1 MMTPS
6 NSLIN
11 ESSPYL
17 LQHAHHPIQWLP
29 WSEDAFEQAR
39 RQNKLVLIS
48 IGYSACHWCHVMAHE
63 CFEDQEV
70 ADLMN
75 AHFINIKVDR
85 EERPDVDQVYM
96 SAVQLMTQKGGWPLN
111 CITLPDGRPI
121 YGGTYFPKEQ
131 WIHVLK
137 SLVYTF
143 QNDKEKVEEYAV
155 KLHEGLSVNELI
167 AIPQDEPNLQSE
179 KLVELVAR
187 WKKQFDWM
195 EGGMSRAPKF
205 PMPNNYGYLLAHSR
219 FFKDEK
225 LQEYVQLTLDK
236 MAFGGIYDQIGGGF
250 TRYSVDMIW
259 KVPHF
264 EKMLYD
270 NAQLMELY
278 AMGYEAFQV
287 DHYKQIVLEIFTW
300 LQREMKDESGAYFS
314 ALDADSEGEEGKYY
328 CWNQA
333 ELKSLIHSEYD
344 LFADYYAVTNR
355 GFWEDDKYILLK
367 TQSDVAFAKKWNIDE
382 HDLENK
388 VSDWKSLLLSE
399 RQKRIAPGL
408 DHKCL
413 TSWNAQLIKGMCRAY
428 NALYQ
433 EEFLIEARKIGK
445 WILSSQ
451 VQPNGHLYHVN
462 TNGVANI
469 DGFLEDYAHAIDA
482 FIQLYQR
489 TGELTWLEHAKI
501 WASLVETEFMH
512 PESKMCY
519 FTSNDTQLVV
529 RKMEIHDNV
538 IPSSNSVMARN
549 YFRLGTYFRED
560 RWLEHAR
567 QMLANMYDGMETY
580 GSGYSNWAH
589 LLLEMNQGLA
599 EVHLMEVQTSEIVS
613 WPDNVLL
620 SHHKEIPMSASYASG
635 IFVCA
640 KGTCY
645 PALSTLKAATELI
658 QEEIN

>member
-17 LQHAHHPIQWLP
+17 LQHAHHPIHWLP

-167 AIPQDEPNLQSE
+167 AIPQYEPNLQSE

-225 LQEYVQLTLDK
+225 LQEYVRLTLDK

-300 LQREMKDESGAYFS
+300 LQREMRDESGAYYS

-328 CWNQA
+328 CWNED
-333 ELKSLIHSEYD
+333 ELKFMIRSDYD
-344 LFADYYAVTNR
+344 LFADYYAVSNR

-367 TQSDVAFAKKWNIDE
+367 TQSDVAFAKKWNIDV

-428 NALYQ
+428 NALHQ

-462 TNGVANI
+462 TNGVASI

-489 TGELTWLEHAKI
+489 TGELTWLEQAKI
-501 WASLVETEFMH
+501 WASLVEKEFMH

-538 IPSSNSVMARN
+538 ISSSNSVMARN

-567 QMLANMYDGMETY
+567 QMLANVYDGMETY

-599 EVHLMEVQTSEIVS
+599 EVHLMEVQTGEIVS
-613 WPDNVLL
+613 WPDHALL
-620 SHHKEIPMSASYASG
+620 SYHKEIPMSESYATG
-635 IFVCA
+635 IYVCA

-645 PALSTLKAATELI
+645 PALSTLKAAVELI

>member
-6 NSLIN
+6 NLLIN

-17 LQHAHHPIQWLP
+17 IQHAHHPVHWLP
-29 WSEDAFEQAR
+29 WTDEAFEQAR

-75 AHFINIKVDR
+75 AHFVNIKVDR

-143 QNDKEKVEEYAV
+143 QNDFDKVEEYAA

-179 KLVELVAR
+179 KLLELVAR
-187 WKKQFDWM
+187 WKKQFDWI

-205 PMPNNYGYLLAHSR
+205 PMPNNYAYLLAHSH

-225 LQEYVQLTLDK
+225 LQEYVRLTLDK

-270 NAQLMELY
+270 NAQLIELY
-278 AMGYEAFQV
+278 ALGYEMLQE
-287 DHYKQIVLEIFTW
+287 DTYKQIVDEIFTW

-328 CWNQA
+328 CWNER
-333 ELKSLIHSEYD
+333 ELKSLIREDYT
-344 LFADYYAVTNR
+344 LFADYYAVSNR

-367 TQSDVAFAKKWNIDE
+367 TQSHAEFSKKWNIGMGELDT
-382 HDLENK
+382 K
-388 VSDWKSLLLSE
+388 VSEWKSLLLSE

-413 TSWNAQLIKGMCRAY
+413 TSWNAQLIKGMCQAF
-428 NALYQ
+428 NAMHQ
-433 EEFLIEARKIGK
+433 EELLIEARKIGK
-445 WILSSQ
+445 WILSCQLKS
-451 VQPNGHLYHVN
+451 NGHLFHVN
-462 TNGVANI
+462 TNGTASI
-469 DGFLEDYAHAIDA
+469 EGFLEDYAHSIDA
-482 FIQLYQR
+482 FIHLYQQ
-489 TGELTWLEHAKI
+489 TGELTWLEQAKI
-501 WASLVETEFMH
+501 WASLVEKEFMH

-519 FTSNDTQLVV
+519 FTSNDTELVV

-549 YFRLGTYFRED
+549 FYRLGTYFRD
-560 RWLEHAR
+560 DNWIEHAR

-580 GSGYSNWAH
+580 GSGYSNWAQ
-589 LLLEMNQGLA
+589 LLLEMSKGFT
-599 EVHLMEVQTSEIVS
+599 EVHLIGITSNESIT
-613 WPDNVLL
+613 WPDNCLISYHTEV
-620 SHHKEIPMSASYASG
+620 PMSASYSPG

-645 PALSTLKAATELI
+645 PALPTLNAAKKLI
-658 QEEIN
+658 EEEIN

>member
-17 LQHAHHPIQWLP
+17 LQHAHHPIHWLP

-225 LQEYVQLTLDK
+225 LQEYVRLTLDK

-300 LQREMKDESGAYFS
+300 LQREMRDESGAYYS

-328 CWNQA
+328 CWNEA
-333 ELKSLIHSEYD
+333 ELKFMIRSDYD
-344 LFADYYAVTNR
+344 LFADYYAVSNR

-367 TQSDVAFAKKWNIDE
+367 TQSDIAFAKKWNIDV
-382 HDLENK
+382 HHLENK

-413 TSWNAQLIKGMCRAY
+413 TSWNAQLIKGLCRAY
-428 NALYQ
+428 NALHQ

-462 TNGVANI
+462 TNGVASI
-469 DGFLEDYAHAIDA
+469 DGFLEDYAHVIDA

-489 TGELTWLEHAKI
+489 TSELTWLEHAKI
-501 WASLVETEFMH
+501 WASLVEKEFMH

-599 EVHLMEVQTSEIVS
+599 EVHLMEVQTGEIVN
-613 WPDNVLL
+613 WPDHALL
-620 SHHKEIPMSASYASG
+620 SYHKEIPMSESYATG
-635 IFVCA
+635 IYVCA

-658 QEEIN
+658 EEEIN